1 MQQLALVIMAV
12 PRPVTR
18 STEPQAECQSLALA
32 VLRRVTLG
40 RPGLAGALGRSG
52 RGAPK
57 SGAPGWGAGRCK
69 ISGALT
75 FKTGRAIIG
84 IEPSFSSVLG

>member
-1 MQQLALVIMAV
+1 M
-12 PRPVTR
+12 
-18 STEPQAECQSLALA
+18 S
-32 VLRRVTLG
+32 VLIFLRGASPGLDRARLLLRLSVG
-40 RPGLAGALGRSG
+40 IGYEVKPGLAGALGRSG

-75 FKTGRAIIG
+75 FKTDMAFDG
-84 IEPSFSSVLG
+84 IEPAFSSILG

>member
-1 MQQLALVIMAV
+1 M
-12 PRPVTR
+12 
-18 STEPQAECQSLALA
+18 
-32 VLRRVTLG
+32 
-40 RPGLAGALGRSG
+40 AGALGRSG

-75 FKTGRAIIG
+75 FKTDRTIVG
-84 IEPSFSSVLG
+84 IEPALSSGNYAVDLIGSYEIVLFKLSIYKQV